1 MGEAVGTAHHDA
13 ALWLLYVMVHAG
25 TPVTE
30 VLFALAG
37 GSKIFTSSDRT
48 LVNFTFH
55 FPVLYIVTLSPDY
68 DPRLTVADLD

>member
-1 MGEAVGTAHHDA
+1 MGEAVGAAHHDGA
-13 ALWLLYVMVHAG
+13 VCFLYVMVHAG

-30 VLFALAG
+30 ALLALAG
-37 GSKIFTSSDRT
+37 GSNIFPSSDRT

-55 FPVLYIVTLSPDY
+55 FSVLYDVTLSPDY